1 MYNIST
7 RDNMNKLYEFNKYV
21 LNKYEGLEYKDSLAC
36 PLLVSSNPEFEHNLE
51 RKIMYIGQENNGWVN
66 YTESGSN
73 YNQQSIEDRYFNFL
87 QNGVA
92 STEFWQFISKVLN
105 VPREELIKKIIW
117 NNTLIAGK
125 RYEAGPPDCDNT
137 LKDLSIENLLF
148 LYEYFN
154 PEYTIF
160 VNGPNNPYYDIT
172 YKFLKEIK
180 SRLQDYYP
188 KLDNPMLVDDD
199 KKIIWTYHPNY
210 QKRKSL
216 HKEIIPNI
224 RNIIK

>member
-1 MYNIST
+1 
-7 RDNMNKLYEFNKYV
+7 MNKLFEFNKYV
-21 LNKYEGLEYKDSLAC
+21 LDKCNSLEYKESLAC

-66 YTESGSN
+66 YNKTNSE
-73 YNQQSIEDRYFNFL
+73 YTQELIENRYFEFL
-87 QNGVA
+87 KNGAA
-92 STEFWQFISKVLN
+92 STEFWYFISKVLN
-105 VPREELIKKIIW
+105 VPREKLIKKIIW

-125 RYEAGPPDCDNT
+125 RYEAGAPECDNR
-137 LKDLSIENLLF
+137 LKDISLENLLF

-172 YKFLKEIK
+172 INFLKEVK
-180 SRLQDYYP
+180 SSLQDYYP
-188 KLDNPMLVDDD
+188 KINSPMLVDED

-216 HKEIIPNI
+216 HHEIIPNI

>member
-1 MYNIST
+1 MS
-7 RDNMNKLYEFNKYV
+7 KLYEFNKYI
-21 LNKYEGLEYKDSLAC
+21 LDKYNNLEYKESLAC
-36 PLLVSSNPEFEHNLE
+36 PLLVTSKPEFEQNLE
-51 RKIMYIGQENNGWVN
+51 RNIMYIGQENNGWVN
-66 YTESGSN
+66 YN
-73 YNQQSIEDRYFNFL
+73 KPNSICTQEIIENRYLEFL
-87 QNGVA
+87 QNGAA

-105 VPREELIKKIIW
+105 VSREELIKKIIW

-125 RYEAGPPDCDNT
+125 RYEVGPPNCDNR
-137 LKDLSIENLLF
+137 LKDLSLENLLF

-154 PEYTIF
+154 PDYTIF

-172 YKFLKEIK
+172 IKFLKEVK
-180 SRLQDYYP
+180 SKLQDYYP
-188 KLDNPMLVDDD
+188 KISNPMLVDED

-216 HKEIIPNI
+216 HHEIISNI

>member
-1 MYNIST
+1 
-7 RDNMNKLYEFNKYV
+7 MNKLHKFNKYV
-21 LNKYEGLEYKDSLAC
+21 LSKCNGLEYKESLAC
-36 PLLVSSNPEFEHNLE
+36 PLLVSSNPEFENNLE
-51 RKIMYIGQENNGWVN
+51 RRIMYIGQENNGWVN
-66 YTESGSN
+66 WNETSFEYSQEL
-73 YNQQSIEDRYFNFL
+73 IEKRYYDFL
-87 QNGVA
+87 KEGVT

-125 RYEAGPPDCDNT
+125 RYEAGPPECDNRF
-137 LKDLSIENLLF
+137 KDLSLENLLF
-148 LYEYFN
+148 LYEYFK
-154 PEYTIF
+154 PEYTIL

-180 SRLQDYYP
+180 SKLQDYYP
-188 KLDNPMLVDDD
+188 KLDNPMLVDED
-199 KKIIWTYHPNY
+199 KKIIWTYHPNF

-216 HKEIIPNI
+216 HREIIPNI

>member
-1 MYNIST
+1 
-7 RDNMNKLYEFNKYV
+7 MNKLDEFNKYV
-21 LNKYEGLEYKDSLAC
+21 LNKYENLNYKDSLAC
-36 PLLVSSNPEFEHNLE
+36 PLLVSSNPEFEKNLD

-66 YTESGSN
+66 YVGEDNN
-73 YNQQSIEDRYFNFL
+73 YTQQAIEDRYFEFL
-87 QNGVA
+87 KNGA
-92 STEFWQFISKVLN
+92 ATTEFWHFIRKVLQ
-105 VPREELIKKIIW
+105 VPNEDLVRNIIW

-125 RYEAGPPDCDNT
+125 RYEVGPPNFDNVF
-137 LKDLSIENLLF
+137 KDLSIENLLF

-154 PEYTIF
+154 PEYTIL

-172 YKFLKEIK
+172 ISFLKEIK
-180 SRLQDYYP
+180 SKLQDTYP
-188 KLDNPMLVDDD
+188 KLENPMLVDED

-224 RNIIK
+224 YNIIK

>member
-1 MYNIST
+1 MYNTNT
-7 RDNMNKLYEFNKYV
+7 RDTMNKLSDFNKY
-21 LNKYEGLEYKDSLAC
+21 LLDKYNEIDYKDSLAC
-36 PLLVSSNPEFEHNLE
+36 PLLVSSNPEFKQNLE

-66 YTESGSN
+66 YNKIECQYT
-73 YNQQSIEDRYFNFL
+73 QKLIEDRYYEFL
-87 QNGVA
+87 QNGAA
-92 STEFWQFISKVLN
+92 STEFWQFISKVLS
-105 VPREELIKKIIW
+105 VSREQLINKIIW

-125 RYEAGPPDCDNT
+125 RYEIGPPDCDNK
-137 LKDLSIENLLF
+137 LKDLSLENLLF

-172 YKFLKEIK
+172 IKFLKEIK
-180 SRLQDYYP
+180 SKLQDNYP
-188 KLDNPMLVDDD
+188 KLDKPLLVDDD

>member
-1 MYNIST
+1 
-7 RDNMNKLYEFNKYV
+7 MNKLYEFNKYA
-21 LNKYEGLEYKDSLAC
+21 LNKWNELEYKESLAC
-36 PLLVSSNPEFEHNLE
+36 PLLVSSNVEFEQNLE

-66 YTESGSN
+66 WHQTNCQYTQEAIES
-73 YNQQSIEDRYFNFL
+73 RYLEFL
-87 QNGVA
+87 QNGAA
-92 STEFWQFISKVLN
+92 STEFWQFISKVLDI
-105 VPREELIKKIIW
+105 PREGLMTKIIW
-117 NNTLIAGK
+117 NNTLISGK
-125 RYEAGPPDCDNT
+125 RNEIGPPECDDR
-137 LKDLSIENLLF
+137 LKDLSLENLLF

-172 YKFLKEIK
+172 IKFLKEIK
-180 SRLQDYYP
+180 SKIQDYYP
-188 KLDNPMLVDDD
+188 KIGAPMLVDED
-199 KKIIWTYHPNY
+199 KKVIWTYHPNY